1 MKANELLKRIE
12 SKSGAPVIID
22 ACTEIEFKRC
32 HVPGVINAP
41 GGPVR
46 ELTDLR
52 K

>member
-12 SKSGAPVIID
+12 SKNAPVIID
-22 ACTEIEFKRC
+22 ARSATEFKC
-32 HVPGVINAP
+32 GHLAGAINAP

>member
-1 MKANELLKRIE
+1 MNANELLKQIE
-12 SKSGAPVIID
+12 LKSAPVIID
-22 ACTEIEFKRC
+22 ARTEIEFKRC